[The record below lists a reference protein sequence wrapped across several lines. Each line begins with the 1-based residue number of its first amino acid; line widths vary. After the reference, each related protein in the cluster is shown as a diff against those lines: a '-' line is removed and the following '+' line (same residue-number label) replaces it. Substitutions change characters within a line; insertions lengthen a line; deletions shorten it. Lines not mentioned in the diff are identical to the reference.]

1 MFRDLQR
8 LLQVNPLD
16 PLPSA
21 NTALT
26 GFRPSELSEYLE
38 AVWTPPWQAEM
49 QRSLNGEEGNA
60 GVTAL
65 VLQLMGRGQVID
77 PPVGVPVIQNP
88 PDGRRWPHLVY
99 AALLEQTRIVSIAE
113 RVLFECAHGER
124 LSRVTP
130 ATLRWLHA
138 TEQLFFAAPWPY
150 SVRAVTSSIR
160 PDPGAVRRNAYWRMF
175 GWDVPGGPD
184 GRPYPFVKAE
194 AANREFTVLFEAL
207 LAEVWRAFTYRGAA
221 LVQDET
227 DINAMATLLRRLRE
241 MLQSRRLYG
250 TLAREEFDA
259 VALLS
264 WLHLTVE
271 FNTDVVV
278 SLDCQAG
285 GISDRLRRLGER
297 VGVAAHAQSDAF
309 FRLADPVS
317 DLLRAIEAS
326 TPTAPIAVT
335 DLYTNGGQFTAR
347 MLEIIT
353 HWSVATGRNLKD
365 PSVRR
370 PIGTVLSAAAPQ
382 MPIVVSSSQPVARPA
397 ALLR

>member
-1 MFRDLQR
+1 
-8 LLQVNPLD
+8 
-16 PLPSA
+16 
-21 NTALT
+21 
-26 GFRPSELSEYLE
+26 
-38 AVWTPPWQAEM
+38 
-49 QRSLNGEEGNA
+49 
-60 GVTAL
+60 
-65 VLQLMGRGQVID
+65 
-77 PPVGVPVIQNP
+77 
-88 PDGRRWPHLVY
+88 
-99 AALLEQTRIVSIAE
+99 
-113 RVLFECAHGER
+113 
-124 LSRVTP
+124 
-130 ATLRWLHA
+130 
-138 TEQLFFAAPWPY
+138 
-150 SVRAVTSSIR
+150 
-160 PDPGAVRRNAYWRMF
+160 MF